1 MTTSLIKK
9 SVLAAALSLALSF
22 QLISPVSAATNQ
34 ALLAASQK
42 GVDYLA
48 TSQSA
53 DGSVFGFSDVTD
65 WAIIAVVANGGEPSE
80 FSKNGVSAMD
90 YLLAHP
96 LTSAALA
103 TDVEKRILAIASA
116 KEDTDDFGG
125 LDYNAL
131 LATYHNNDQI
141 GDEILLN
148 DDIFGLIAIAA
159 MDDPT
164 LLAMAQ
170 DALDYLIANQDVN
183 GGFSYTT
190 DTCAYCGADSND
202 TAAAIIALEAAEN
215 LGLTNADLTTAKT
228 AAIAYLL
235 STQQLDGGFGYDNSG
250 FSPSDGS
257 STSWALMALNTLGA
271 SVATEASAAQDWLLT
286 NQNTDGGFS
295 YGAFGYTDS
304 DVTTTAHAVIALLG
318 TNWLMQPEPLQ
329 HPVVAPTTP
338 APTSAVQS
346 VTVTSPPQV
355 NNPNPQ
361 PVVKTVAT
369 NAVLPQTT
377 PTTPEPVTTSPSD
390 TSATET
396 VAPETTNPV
405 KKPNY
410 MLLGTGVLILVA
422 VIWYVLQSKSKSG
435 EK

>member
-9 SVLAAALSLALSF
+9 TLLGAALSLALSF
-22 QLISPVSAATNQ
+22 QLVSPASAATNE

-42 GVDYLA
+42 GINYLA
-48 TSQSA
+48 ASQSA
-53 DGSVFGFSDVTD
+53 NGGVVGLSDVTD
-65 WAIIAVVANGGEPSE
+65 WAVIAVVANGGDPDA

-103 TDVEKRILAIASA
+103 TDVEKRILAIVAA
-116 KEDTDDFGG
+116 DEDTTDFGNV
-125 LDYNAL
+125 DYNEL
-131 LATYHNNDQI
+131 LTTYHNNNQI
-141 GDEILLN
+141 GDPILLN

-159 MDDPT
+159 LDDPS
-164 LLAMAQ
+164 LMDMAD
-170 DALDYLIANQDVN
+170 DALDYLIAHQDVN

-202 TAAAIIALEAAEN
+202 TAAAIIALEAAES
-215 LGLTNADLTTAKT
+215 LGLTNANLDTAK
-228 AAIAYLL
+228 AAALAYLL

-257 STSWALMALNTLGA
+257 STSWALMALNSLG
-271 SVATEASAAQDWLLT
+271 STVVSEAAAAQDWLLA

-329 HPVVAPTTP
+329 HPVVIPTPP

-346 VTVTSPPQV
+346 VTITSGHQV

-361 PVVKTVAT
+361 PIVTAVAT
-369 NAVLPQTT
+369 ATALPQ
-377 PTTPEPVTTSPSD
+377 PTPEPTAPSPTD
-390 TSATET
+390 VSAAET
-396 VAPETTNPV
+396 ATPEATNPV

-410 MLLGTGVLILVA
+410 MMLGTGILILVA
-422 VIWYVLQSKSKSG
+422 VIWYVLQSKSKPG
-435 EK
+435 KK